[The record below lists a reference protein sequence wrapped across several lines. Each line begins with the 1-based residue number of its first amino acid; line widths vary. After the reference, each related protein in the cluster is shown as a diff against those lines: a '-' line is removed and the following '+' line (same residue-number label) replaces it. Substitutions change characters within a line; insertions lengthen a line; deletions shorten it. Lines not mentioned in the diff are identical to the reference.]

1 MYWSSNVCSSDLDT
15 PRCRRRFDAHV
26 QLREDRGGGAG
37 VRAFEETVDVRD
49 AVGQRRQHHRAVRD
63 RLVARNH
70 DFPPQGRSARGDP
83 SVALA
88 AAHRAALEKLLATDL
103 HGWTRIRQVNM
114 KDKSS

>member
-1 MYWSSNVCSSDLDT
+1 MIRRPPRSTRTDT
-15 PRCRRRFDAHV
+15 LFPYPTLFRS
-26 QLREDRGGGAG
+26 
-37 VRAFEETVDVRD
+37 TVDVRD